1 MALLP
6 LPKPKNAW
14 NPDRPMSS
22 LLKWQ
27 IEHLHAAEMRMPS
40 RYRTEIYVNAIRTE
54 GEAAN
59 YIQLVTEAIHQAH
72 ADAEAEKLRA
82 KRPGRRPIEIA
93 AVADEAAERRMAR
106 KTEVKKKSAKKK
118 TAAKKKAK
126 R

>member
-1 MALLP
+1 MALLR
-6 LPKPKNAW
+6 LPKPSKNAW

-40 RYRTEIYVNAIRTE
+40 RYHTEIYVNALRTE

-72 ADAEAEKLRA
+72 ADAEAAKVRA

-93 AVADEAAERRMAR
+93 AVADEAAERRIAR
-106 KTEVKKKSAKKK
+106 KAKAKKK
-118 TAAKKKAK
+118 NAAKKKVK

>member
-40 RYRTEIYVNAIRTE
+40 RYRTEIYVNALRTE

-59 YIQLVTEAIHQAH
+59 YIQAVTEAIHRAH
-72 ADAEAEKLRA
+72 ADAEAAKVRA
-82 KRPGRRPIEIA
+82 KNKVRRPIEIA
-93 AVADEAAERRMAR
+93 AEADKVAERRIVH
-106 KTEVKKKSAKKK
+106 KTKAKKKS
-118 TAAKKKAK
+118 AAKKKAK

>member
-6 LPKPKNAW
+6 LPKPSKNAW

-40 RYRTEIYVNAIRTE
+40 RYRTEIYVNALRTE
-54 GEAAN
+54 GEASN
-59 YIQLVTEAIHQAH
+59 YIEAVTDAIHQAH
-72 ADAEAEKLRA
+72 ADAEAAKLKPMR
-82 KRPGRRPIEIA
+82 RGRKTVIEIA
-93 AVADEAAERRMAR
+93 AVADEAAERQMASKV
-106 KTEVKKKSAKKK
+106 KTKKKSA
-118 TAAKKKAK
+118 AKKQVK

>member
-40 RYRTEIYVNAIRTE
+40 RYRTEIYVNAVRTE
-54 GEAAN
+54 GEAAS
-59 YIQLVTEAIHQAH
+59 YIQAVTEAIHLAH
-72 ADAEAEKLRA
+72 ADADAAKVRA
-82 KRPGRRPIEIA
+82 NRQGRRPIEIA
-93 AVADEAAERRMAR
+93 AVADEAPERRVVR
-106 KTEVKKKSAKKK
+106 KTKAKKKSP
-118 TAAKKKAK
+118 AKKKAK

>member
-6 LPKPKNAW
+6 LPKPSKNAW

-27 IEHLHAAEMRMPS
+27 IEHLRAAEMRMPS
-40 RYRTEIYVNAIRTE
+40 RYHTEIYVNAIRTE
-54 GEAAN
+54 GEAAD
-59 YIQLVTEAIHQAH
+59 YIQVVTEGIHQAH
-72 ADAEAEKLRA
+72 ADAEGAKIRA
-82 KRPGRRPIEIA
+82 RRPVRRTIEIA

-106 KTEVKKKSAKKK
+106 KTKAKKKS
-118 TAAKKKAK
+118 AAKKKAK

>member
-72 ADAEAEKLRA
+72 ADAEAAKVRA